1 MRRLATAL
9 ACLAGL
15 GLAACQRQSA
25 PPAAST
31 PPPAASAAAPAPPA
45 PVALAPQIGADAFR
59 AYDRTLAA
67 DDFQGRK
74 PGTEGE
80 QKTTA
85 WLVEQFK
92 RMGLEPGNHGDWFQT
107 VPTDSTELLNTDVA
121 MTVTAKGKSDRFANR
136 ADMMVETLQA
146 KPSVS
151 LRNSSIVFLGYGAIA
166 PNWGWN
172 DYAGIDVKG
181 KTVIVLVNDPGF
193 ATGDPKLF
201 NGRAMTYYGRWMY
214 KYEEAARQGA
224 AACFV
229 VHTSDDAAGYPWS
242 VVVNSGSGPQ
252 LGLPAS
258 VDPAPRLPVA
268 GWLTRD
274 AAKRLFADAGLDFDA
289 LEKQAAQRGFKPV
302 PLQATASLTLKN
314 RIGRFESHN
323 VVAMVK
329 GSTHPDEAVIYTA
342 HWDHLGMDPKREGHQ
357 VFSGAVDNG
366 TGLSM
371 LLMIA
376 DAFAHQPTP
385 PERSVLFFMP
395 TLEESGLLGSKYY
408 VAKPVFPL
416 DKTVADLA
424 VDALPPVGRARDMT
438 VIGKGQSQLEDLL
451 ADVLKSQDRVISGE
465 TTPEN
470 GFYFRSDHFNFAK
483 AGVPAMLASSGLDLL
498 DGGEAAGKAAAAD
511 YTAHRYHTPN
521 DVFDPNWNLDGILED
536 TQAYYEL
543 GERLAKSGVWPRW
556 YPDSPFGA
564 KREAMPKGE
573 DAHAK

>member
-1 MRRLATAL
+1 MRHLAFV
-9 ACLAGL
+9 LAGL
-15 GLAACQRQSA
+15 AGFGLAACQQQSA
-25 PPAAST
+25 PPAAAT
-31 PPPAASAAAPAPPA
+31 PPPAHTAAAPAKPA
-45 PVALAPQIGADAFR
+45 PLALAPQINAEAFKN
-59 AYDRTLAA
+59 YDSTLAS

-92 RMGLEPGNHGDWFQT
+92 RMGLEPGDHGSWFQT
-107 VPTDSTELLNTDVA
+107 VPTVSTELLDTDVA
-121 MTVTAKGKSDRFANR
+121 MTVAAKGKRDSFANR
-136 ADMMVETLQA
+136 TDMMAETLQG
-146 KPSVS
+146 KPLVS
-151 LRNSSIVFLGYGAIA
+151 LKNSPIVFLGYGAIA
-166 PNWGWN
+166 PNWDWN
-172 DYAGIDVKG
+172 DYQGVNVKG

-229 VHTSDDAAGYPWS
+229 VHTSDAAAGYPWS

-302 PLQATASLTLKN
+302 PLKATASLTLKN
-314 RIGRFESHN
+314 RVGHFESHN

-329 GSTHPDEAVIYTA
+329 GSAHPDEAVIYTA

-366 TGLSM
+366 TGLSV

-408 VAKPVFPL
+408 VAQPVFPL

-424 VDALPPVGRARDMT
+424 VDALPPVGRAHDMT

-498 DGGEAAGKAAAAD
+498 NGGQAAGKAAAAD

-521 DVFDPNWNLDGILED
+521 DVFDPNWNVDGILED
-536 TQAYYEL
+536 TQAYYAL
-543 GERLAKSGVWPRW
+543 GQRLAKSGVWPQW
-556 YPDSPFGA
+556 YPDSPFRA
-564 KREAMPKGE
+564 KRA
-573 DAHAK
+573 AKP